1 MKKRKQKNTKMKRI
15 ECTDAKIQYNVT
27 INRGLVDELI
37 ITTHTMIGGERTST
51 ASRFDVVPNKLALQV
66 YLARAA
72 RARSISPAL

>member
-37 ITTHTMIGGERTST
+37 ITGSYTYIYICICIYTHTHTHTHIHAYIHIIHMY
-51 ASRFDVVPNKLALQV
+51 VLLM
-66 YLARAA
+66 
-72 RARSISPAL
+72 